1 MIKAPGDT
9 RESKMEEKGCSMMNG
24 SSRLLKEV
32 KMTLRER
39 VFLILS
45 VVLMLLRRRGPLI

>member
-1 MIKAPGDT
+1 MLIIKPTMIKARGDT
-9 RESKMEEKGCSMMNG
+9 RESKRERKGCSMMNG
-24 SSRLLKEV
+24 SSHLLKEV

-45 VVLMLLRRRGPLI
+45 VVLML